1 MRKEQ
6 VITGASIGFLISIPW
21 VAISYAGQQISKLP
35 LMPIDLFE
43 WLTRALPGG
52 VVTAGLEVMIQA
64 LQTLQIGALSSTGK
78 SMEFAMAYILVVV
91 ALTILGVIYA
101 LTINNLHVY
110 WYVRGFMA
118 GTILGLLAI
127 PVAAWGGWGGATPT
141 TGALWLLAM
150 SLIWG
155 FVLAWGVDTNLRLL
169 AEEGDIGRRRTLIQ
183 ILVGALALSG
193 LSVLLP
199 GWLTTSPSQKARAI
213 EVEVGTPE
221 PTTPPP
227 TPPPTEV
234 GFTPVPGTRPE
245 ITPIKDFYR
254 VDINLIPP
262 GQEEFQRETDS
273 LAQRLRAQGETEIS
287 KENYLLVIDG
297 LVEKSLALDIN
308 ALKAFPAVDQYATLK
323 CISNPIGGDLIS
335 TTLFQGARLK
345 DVLDRAG
352 LMSEAIDIKFS
363 CIDGYTESLP
373 IQSATDPR
381 TLLCY
386 AMGNQPLASEHGA
399 PLRLYTP
406 NRFGMKN
413 PKWIIK
419 IEAISQ
425 DYFGYWEQ
433 RGWSEQAFVKTA
445 SVIDTVKTLSNG
457 NVEAG
462 GVAFAGA
469 RGIQKVELQ
478 IDDGSWFPVELNRA
492 LSPLTWVLWRASF
505 QMPPGQHQLTVR
517 ATDGS
522 GELQTP
528 EREGTYPNGATGYHN
543 LSVNIK

>member
-1 MRKEQ
+1 
-6 VITGASIGFLISIPW
+6 
-21 VAISYAGQQISKLP
+21 
-35 LMPIDLFE
+35 
-43 WLTRALPGG
+43 
-52 VVTAGLEVMIQA
+52 
-64 LQTLQIGALSSTGK
+64 
-78 SMEFAMAYILVVV
+78 
-91 ALTILGVIYA
+91 
-101 LTINNLHVY
+101 
-110 WYVRGFMA
+110 
-118 GTILGLLAI
+118 
-127 PVAAWGGWGGATPT
+127 
-141 TGALWLLAM
+141 
-150 SLIWG
+150 
-155 FVLAWGVDTNLRLL
+155 
-169 AEEGDIGRRRTLIQ
+169 
-183 ILVGALALSG
+183 
-193 LSVLLP
+193 
-199 GWLTTSPSQKARAI
+199 
-213 EVEVGTPE
+213 VGTPE